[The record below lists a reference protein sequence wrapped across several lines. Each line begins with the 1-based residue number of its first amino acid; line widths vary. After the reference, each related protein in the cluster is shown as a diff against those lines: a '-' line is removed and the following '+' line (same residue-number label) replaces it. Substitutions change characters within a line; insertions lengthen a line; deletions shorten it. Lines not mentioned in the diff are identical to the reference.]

1 MTASKIVLNAASGV
15 GGAGLDVDEV
25 FSTFLYE
32 GNATSRS
39 IVNGI
44 DLADKGGLV
53 WTKNRDD
60 SYDHNFVDSA
70 RGLTNSPYIRSNT
83 TGQQG
88 TDGGGITQFNSNGY
102 TMGNSGSW
110 NANGNSHVSWTFAKA
125 EKFFDVVT
133 WDGNNTAGREIAH
146 NLGTTVGTIIVKC
159 TSRTSTA
166 WTIYHRSSGSG
177 KYLEFDT
184 GAEGNAGTA
193 YWNATE
199 PTSSV
204 FTLGN
209 DGNVNATGRS
219 YVAYLFAHNDGDGTF
234 GPDGDADI
242 IKCGS
247 YTHPNDTSTVSV
259 NLGFEPQWL
268 LLKAN
273 QSSTNW
279 YIFDV
284 MRGIV
289 TGGLSGDG
297 DAALF
302 PNTNGAENVN
312 THGIDVTPTGFDA
325 AGNNIASSGNNVIYI
340 AIRRGP
346 LAPPTSAT
354 NVFDIKTSVNTNPGF
369 TSDNVIDLAMI
380 THKTTSDNRYWS
392 TRLTSRGYLYSNA
405 TNAEATSNA
414 WDFGGTQFGHY
425 TSTGLGTNYLGYFW
439 KRAPNFCDVVAYTA
453 GSGADTI
460 SHNLGVV
467 PEMIWVKNRDDAGM
481 AARQKWV
488 VYHAS
493 VSSGYLNLHDTVAL
507 QTSDA
512 ASKFGNGSSLV
523 APTAD
528 NFTVADDYD
537 IGRSGYNYIAYL
549 FASLDGI
556 SKVGSVTHSGTT
568 NVDCGFSS
576 GASLVML
583 KRTDSTGDWYW
594 WDSTSGI
601 VSGNDPYFILNGQAA
616 QVTNTDYIDPL
627 SSGFTITS
635 SLTAGDYIF
644 YAIA

>member
-219 YVAYLFAHNDGDGTF
+219 YVAYLFAHNDGDGDF

-268 LLKAN
+268 LLKAD

-392 TRLTSRGYLYSNA
+392 TRLTARGYLYSNA

>member
-219 YVAYLFAHNDGDGTF
+219 YVAYLFAHNDGDGDF